1 MWTILEG
8 DRVPGMVGYIP
19 EANGLVYLWQGMVE
33 YLARLDNAIW
43 ELSNL
48 QGCASGSFTLNQTL
62 AAAQ

>member
-1 MWTILEG
+1 
-8 DRVPGMVGYIP
+8 MVGYIP

-48 QGCASGSFTLNQTL
+48 QGCAASASFTLNQTL
-62 AAAQ
+62 AAVQ